1 MTRVVGVR
9 AGVPAVVGER
19 RGRAVRSAPL
29 AAVVLFAALLG
40 SMLQEHATLVF
51 GVVFLVAALPLVNA
65 RPVTWIVLAI
75 GVTWTSRLV
84 TTTGLAPRFLDFMDF
99 PLVLIAFVAS
109 AVSHLASGR
118 LLPVRQRTVGRRLA
132 IVAAVIALSWSFS
145 SLDEPQRLIAGLV
158 FALEPFLL
166 LMAVFLAPMTEREHR
181 VLLFTTLILL
191 CGQMPVSLVQIA
203 SGGVADA
210 VKGTLLE
217 AGAGHHV
224 SAGGVTLGFFLLAA
238 LRAPKLLLAVYG
250 ALALMILVVSDSKQV
265 LFALPLALLV
275 LGLTAGGQR
284 SAIAM
289 LRGLVAGVLLAAA
302 SVYALLTY
310 QASATAF
317 DFIERSSTNKT
328 GKVAVAEALWH
339 DVTSSAPTAVL
350 GLGAGES
357 VSRFAFLTTP
367 GLLKAGSPV
376 ALLGLEAS
384 TGAEKYDDIAFG
396 GSYTGMSSFTSA
408 QSSAFGVFGDYGM
421 AGVLTFSALIV
432 SVIRA
437 VAGDGRPGLRAAAL
451 SSWALLLPLAVI
463 FDWLEQPPFTLA
475 IMVITGLAARGVDT
489 LSPSRPAAGA
499 QPLPDSS
506 RAQPQDEFI
515 TDAPSKV
522 VASRLLGA
530 RQPGGSTEA
539 HLPDVAAPEVHFHT
553 RRSRGD
559 LPR

>member
-1 MTRVVGVR
+1 MTRAVGAR
-9 AGVPAVVGER
+9 ARVSADPG
-19 RGRAVRSAPL
+19 RGRAVRSALL
-29 AAVVLFAALLG
+29 AAVVLVAVLLG
-40 SMLQEHATLVF
+40 SMLREHATVAF

-65 RPVTWIVLAI
+65 RPVTWIILAI
-75 GVTWTSRLV
+75 AVTWTSRLV

-132 IVAAVIALSWSFS
+132 LVATVIALSWSFS

-166 LMAVFLAPMTEREHR
+166 LMAVFLAPMTQREHKA
-181 VLLFTTLILL
+181 LLITTVILL

-238 LRAPKLLLAVYG
+238 LRAPKLLLGVYG
-250 ALALMILVVSDSKQV
+250 GLALLILVVSDSKQV

-275 LGLTAGGQR
+275 LGLTAGDQR
-284 SAIAM
+284 SAVAM

-350 GLGAGES
+350 GLGPGES

-408 QSSAFGVFGDYGM
+408 QSSAFGVFGDYGV
-421 AGVLTFSALIV
+421 AGVLAFSALIV
-432 SVIRA
+432 SILRA
-437 VAGDGRPGLRAAAL
+437 VAGGGRTDLRAAAL

-475 IMVITGLAARGVDT
+475 IMVITGLAGRRADT
-489 LSPSRPAAGA
+489 LSPSRPAQGG
-499 QPLPDSS
+499 QPLPGPSTT
-506 RAQPQDEFI
+506 QPRTECV
-515 TDAPSKV
+515 TGTPSGV
-522 VASRLLGA
+522 VASRLPRA
-530 RQPGGSTEA
+530 RQAGASAVTRCAGSEETE
-539 HLPDVAAPEVHFHT
+539 VQSHT
-553 RRSRGD
+553 RRSRGEV
-559 LPR
+559 PR